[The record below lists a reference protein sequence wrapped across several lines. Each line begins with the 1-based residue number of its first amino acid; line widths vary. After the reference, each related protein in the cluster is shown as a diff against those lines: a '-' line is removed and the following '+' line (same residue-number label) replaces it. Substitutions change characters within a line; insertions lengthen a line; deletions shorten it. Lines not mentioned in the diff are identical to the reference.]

1 MKPGHVSKVD
11 YARHRGCAPS
21 AVTRA
26 IKEGRIS
33 VLPDGSI
40 NPRIADVE
48 WAENS
53 RARADSQ
60 RHPPATPP
68 AAAAAA
74 ATPPAAAQPAP
85 ADAPGAPPPP
95 PAEGGYA
102 DHRARREKAE
112 AEEAE
117 LRVARLAGR
126 LLDKS
131 AVEPAVFDVVR
142 AMRDRVM
149 NVPARAAPEV
159 IGLVEVR
166 QVQLLLEEHLRKAF
180 GAVEEQVLDSLRAR
194 AGT

>member
-33 VLPDGSI
+33 VMPDGSI

-60 RHPPATPP
+60 RH
-68 AAAAAA
+68 
-74 ATPPAAAQPAP
+74 
-85 ADAPGAPPPP
+85 APPPSAASTPTVPSAPAEATAATAPVP

-149 NVPARAAPEV
+149 NVPARAAPEI
-159 IGLVEVR
+159 IGIVEVR